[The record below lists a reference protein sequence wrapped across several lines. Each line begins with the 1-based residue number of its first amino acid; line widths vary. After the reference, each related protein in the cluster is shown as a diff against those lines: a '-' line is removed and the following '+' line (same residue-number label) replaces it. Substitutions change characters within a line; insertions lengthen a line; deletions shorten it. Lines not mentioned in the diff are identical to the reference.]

1 MHSFTTSLTGSWA
14 LGLFAGLSRR
24 RTQGLLCVAVW
35 ILAGCTHGTTTP
47 DPEIAEPET
56 TTEMSMPD
64 GSPEQAS
71 RQYVGLSEN
80 EARALAQQ
88 RGTAFRVVQR
98 DGQRLMV
105 TFDFVRG
112 RINAEVTG
120 GVVTSVVVE
129 GANLSGQ
136 KDSQPQKKP
145 TVADSCL
152 VFFDGCNH
160 CRRGAPGGAAACTKK
175 ACATYEPVR
184 CLDP

>member
-1 MHSFTTSLTGSWA
+1 MHSFTTSLTGRWA
-14 LGLFAGLSRR
+14 LGLTGLSRR
-24 RTQGLLCVAVW
+24 RTQGLLWVLVW
-35 ILAGCTHGTTTP
+35 ILAGCTHGTITP
-47 DPEIAEPET
+47 DPEITESET
-56 TTEMSMPD
+56 TTEMGMPNS
-64 GSPEQAS
+64 SPEQAS
-71 RQYVGLSEN
+71 RQYVGLSES
-80 EARALAQQ
+80 EARALALQ
-88 RGTAFRVVQR
+88 RGTPFRVVQR

-112 RINAEVTG
+112 RINAEVTE

-136 KDSQPQKKP
+136 HDSRPQKTP
-145 TVADSCL
+145 RVADSCL